1 MVLTKSSPG
10 RELLAHHIYSANKCA
25 LYLDRLKNMHMHYI
39 NCNFEAGKELLAD
52 NSKKST
58 LRLRLGWSEC
68 SAACACVV
76 MSSYD
81 NGTFHHWENLRNKA
95 NHFTLVNKILDL
107 DNLLIEKFV
116 PKKVKVT
123 TFKIQVLEPII
134 DVSSNLISKW
144 RQAAQQGCTVPL
156 PRLSSN
162 CPFWSRVLLSDGPI
176 KLQYS

>member
-10 RELLAHHIYSANKCA
+10 REHLAHHIYSANKCA

-116 PKKVKVT
+116 PKKVSHNFQNPSVGTNHWCFKQFNLKMASSCT
-123 TFKIQVLEPII
+123 TGLYRT
-134 DVSSNLISKW
+134 SATSL
-144 RQAAQQGCTVPL
+144 
-156 PRLSSN
+156 
-162 CPFWSRVLLSDGPI
+162 
-176 KLQYS
+176 